1 MTDRERFEAW
11 VPPYMHLHQILCAWD
26 AWQAAIAAA
35 EADKWAAVRRCA
47 EIVRTKAVSILDLS
61 VKRGPFTIQDDAT
74 NSCAQNLEKFIKAE
88 FPEAF
93 K

>member
-1 MTDRERFEAW
+1 MTDQRARFEEWCKTLLGKAA
-11 VPPYMHLHQILCAWD
+11 PTMLRKDEFHQYNDRWTKPRWE
-26 AWQAAIAAA
+26 AWQAATTAA

-47 EIVRTKAVSILDLS
+47 ELASMADE
-61 VKRGPFTIQDDAT
+61 GPSAEP
-74 NSCAQNLEKFIKAE
+74 AIKAE